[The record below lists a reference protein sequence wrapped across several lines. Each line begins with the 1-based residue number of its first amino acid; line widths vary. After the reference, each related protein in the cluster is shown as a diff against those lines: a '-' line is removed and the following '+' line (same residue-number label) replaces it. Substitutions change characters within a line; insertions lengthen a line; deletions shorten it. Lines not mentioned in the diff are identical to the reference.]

1 MIVWITGAKGFI
13 GQHLARHLADKEHT
27 VLGIG
32 HGLWPEAAD
41 EARLKFWLNGEI
53 STSNLTSLR
62 AICGLPDL
70 VVHLAGGASVGGAVA
85 NPFEDF
91 SRTVSTTAEL
101 LEWLRLNSSATRV
114 VVVSSAAVYGSS
126 QLGRISEAAPTHPV
140 SPYGFHKL
148 MMEQLCRSYAACYG
162 MKCGVLRL
170 FSVYGSGLRKQ
181 LLWDICRRLL
191 DEPKSIEL
199 SGTGDELRDWTHIFD
214 VVRAIEATYA
224 MASPEVPVFNLGSGQ
239 ATTVRD
245 IAQTV
250 IDVFAEKGIS
260 CELRFNGAVRPGD
273 PFSLVADPH
282 QLQELGFVWHVK
294 PQDGISEYV
303 RWFLSQSAGRK

>member
-13 GQHLARHLADKEHT
+13 GQHLARYLADREHT

-32 HGLWPEAAD
+32 HGFWPEATE

-62 AICGLPDL
+62 SISGLPDL
-70 VVHLAGGASVGGAVA
+70 VVHLAGGASVGGAIS

-101 LEWLRLNSSATRV
+101 LEWLRLNSSRTRV

-126 QLGRISEAAPTHPV
+126 QLERINETVPTHPV

-148 MMEQLCRSYAACYG
+148 MMEQLCRSYAACYD
-162 MKCGVLRL
+162 MNCGVLRL

-199 SGTGDELRDWTHIFD
+199 SGTGDELRDWTHISD
-214 VVRAIEATYA
+214 VVKAIEATYV

-239 ATTVRD
+239 ATTVRV

-250 IDVFAEKGIS
+250 IDVFAAKGIS

-282 QLQELGFVWHVK
+282 QLQKLGFVWHVK